1 MKTIIYS
8 EKHIG
13 GLKLSNR
20 LIVSPMQQN
29 QGTPEAF
36 ATDYH
41 VNHYGRLA
49 GGAAMV
55 MLESTGVSPNGRL
68 FSNDIGIFTDEHV
81 TPLKKVVE
89 AVHAKNT
96 PVFIQLTHG
105 GRKSWRNGG
114 SRLLAP
120 SPIAYDDEYGIP
132 EEMSLSEIRSE
143 IDNFRLAARRSLEA
157 GFDGIEVHA
166 AHGHLVHQFLSPLSN
181 HRTDEYGGS
190 PEKRTRFLRDILEAV
205 RSEVGRDYPV
215 LIRVS
220 ASDFTEGGLTPVDVA
235 KISASLEPLINAVDV
250 SSGGLL
256 PVNPAATPEGY
267 QVPYASIIKQY
278 VSIPIIA
285 VGKIYTKEL
294 AEFILTDRLADF
306 IAIGRPLLGDPEY
319 IRSTFFTSEVEAVG
333 VHSN

>member
-1 MKTIIYS
+1 MKTILYS
-8 EKHIG
+8 EKYIG
-13 GLKLSNR
+13 RLSLSNR

-41 VNHYGRLA
+41 VNHYSRLA
-49 GGAAMV
+49 AGAAMV

-68 FSNDIGIFTDEHV
+68 FGNDIGIFTDDHV
-81 TPLKKVVE
+81 APLKKVVE
-89 AVHAKNT
+89 AVHAKKT
-96 PVFIQLTHG
+96 PIFIQLTHG
-105 GRKSWRNGG
+105 GRKSWKNGG

-132 EEMSLSEIRSE
+132 EEMSLSDIQSE
-143 IDNFRLAARRSLEA
+143 IENFRQAARRSLEA

-181 HRTDEYGGS
+181 HRADEYGGS

-205 RSEVGRDYPV
+205 RLEVGDDYPV
-215 LIRVS
+215 MIRVS
-220 ASDFTEGGLTPVDVA
+220 ASDFVEGGLAPVDVA
-235 KISASLEPLINAVDV
+235 QIAASLEPLLDAVDV

-256 PVNPAATPEGY
+256 PVNPAATPDGY

-285 VGKIYTKEL
+285 VGKIYTRAL
-294 AEFILTDRLADF
+294 AEFILSDRLADF
-306 IAIGRPLLGDPEY
+306 IAVGRPLLDNPEY
-319 IRSTFFTSEVEAVG
+319 IRSTFFTTETETVG
-333 VHSN
+333 VNSN